1 MKKILL
7 NLLIIM
13 LSLFCIIA
21 CGKIKKDPE
30 VIKYIIDKVNND
42 INNIKN
48 TPAKERGL
56 DVTSLRIREVEL
68 SKNIKLEVTDV
79 ISSKEF
85 IEIYLKN
92 LEERNK
98 KAKEGGMF
106 SKISIIN
113 PPSLEQI
120 EEFKKNKDVVYY
132 KYTIS
137 ADIVNL
143 KDILKKFHPEMENF
157 MELGRIHS
165 NILNFLNEENKGKL
179 EYESVEGY
187 GYFYYNTKTGEC
199 SYASDLKGLSGEIDI
214 LGFLSARGYDKYNI
228 WTAQKLK

>member
-7 NLLIIM
+7 FLA
-13 LSLFCIIA
+13 LSLGVLCFVA
-21 CGKIKKDPE
+21 CGGAKKEPE
-30 VIKYIIDKVNND
+30 VVKFIIDKINSD
-42 INNIKN
+42 IEAIKN
-48 TPAKERGL
+48 TPAKERRL

-68 SKNIKLEVTDV
+68 AKNINIEVTDV

-92 LEERNK
+92 LEERNN
-98 KAKEGGMF
+98 ELRQGGMF
-106 SKISIIN
+106 SKISIID
-113 PPSLEQI
+113 PPSPEQI

-132 KYTIS
+132 KFVIS

-143 KDILKKFHPEMENF
+143 EDILKKFHPEMKDM
-157 MELGRIHS
+157 MELRRVHS
-165 NILNFLNEENKGKL
+165 DILNFLSEENKEKL

-187 GYFYYNTKTGEC
+187 GYFYFNTKTGEC
-199 SYASDLKGLSGEIDI
+199 SYASDLKGISGETGI
-214 LGFLSARGYDKYNI
+214 LGFLSARGHDKYNL

>member
-1 MKKILL
+1 MT
-7 NLLIIM
+7 LII
-13 LSLFCIIA
+13 L
-21 CGKIKKDPE
+21 KIPSNKR
-30 VIKYIIDKVNND
+30 VI
-42 INNIKN
+42 
-48 TPAKERGL
+48 
-56 DVTSLRIREVEL
+56 DVTSLKVREVQL
-68 SKNIKLEVTDV
+68 AKNIKLEVTDV

-92 LEERNK
+92 LEERNR
-98 KAKEGGMF
+98 KAKEEGMF
-106 SKISIIN
+106 NKVSIVR
-113 PPSLEQI
+113 PPSSEQI
-120 EEFKKNKDVVYY
+120 EEYKKNKDVVYY
-132 KYTIS
+132 KYVIS

-143 KDILKKFHPEMENF
+143 EDILKKFHPEMKNF

-179 EYESVEGY
+179 EYESIEGY

-214 LGFLSARGYDKYNI
+214 LGFLSARGHDKYNI

>member
-1 MKKILL
+1 MRFAPTWFI
-7 NLLIIM
+7 
-13 LSLFCIIA
+13 SWSFS
-21 CGKIKKDPE
+21 P
-30 VIKYIIDKVNND
+30 
-42 INNIKN
+42 
-48 TPAKERGL
+48 
-56 DVTSLRIREVEL
+56 EL

-113 PPSLEQI
+113 PPSPEQI
-120 EEFKKNKDVVYY
+120 EEFKKNKEIVYY
-132 KYTIS
+132 KYVIS

-143 KDILKKFHPEMENF
+143 EDILKKFYPEMKDF

-165 NILNFLNEENKGKL
+165 NILNFLSEENKGKL

-187 GYFYYNTKTGEC
+187 GYFYYDTKTGEC
-199 SYASDLKGLSGEIDI
+199 SYASDLKGISGETDI
-214 LGFLSARGYDKYNI
+214 LGFLSARGHDKYNL

>member
-7 NLLIIM
+7 NLLVIM
-13 LSLFCIIA
+13 FSLFCITA
-21 CGKIKKDPE
+21 CDKIKKEPE
-30 VIKYIIDKVNND
+30 VVKFIIDKINND

-48 TPAKERGL
+48 TPAKERRL

-92 LEERNK
+92 LEERNR
-98 KAKEGGMF
+98 KAKGMF
-106 SKISIIN
+106 SKISIVR
-113 PPSLEQI
+113 PPSSEQI
-120 EEFKKNKDVVYY
+120 EEYKKNKDVVYY
-132 KYTIS
+132 KYIIS

-143 KDILKKFHPEMENF
+143 EDILKKFHPEMENF

-199 SYASDLKGLSGEIDI
+199 SYASDLKGLYGEVDI
-214 LGFLSARGYDKYNI
+214 LGFLSARGHDKYNVL
-228 WTAQKLK
+228 TAQKLK

>member
-7 NLLIIM
+7 FLA
-13 LSLFCIIA
+13 LSLGVLCFVA
-21 CGKIKKDPE
+21 CGGAKKEPE
-30 VIKYIIDKVNND
+30 VVKFIIDKINSD
-42 INNIKN
+42 IDAIKN
-48 TPAKERGL
+48 TPAKERRL

-113 PPSLEQI
+113 PPSTEQI
-120 EEFKKNKDVVYY
+120 EEFIKNKDVVYY

-143 KDILKKFHPEMENF
+143 EDILKKFYPEMKDF

-214 LGFLSARGYDKYNI
+214 LGFLSARGHDKYNI